1 MYSEDCEILNT
12 TFKISCESMYIYASQ
27 GSLKNMLQ
35 VGLKWLN
42 QFSISEL
49 MKMMTVKEQQSFIS
63 AHVSY
68 KYLATLNETLD
79 HPIEALKIDI
89 DLLTKRITL
98 QFYMQG

>member
-1 MYSEDCEILNT
+1 
-12 TFKISCESMYIYASQ
+12 MYIYASQ